1 MDLSRA
7 IAARAAPGRLPDG
20 TPVTTLSGRD
30 TLELAATFGL
40 PGHAVDAAALDAG
53 ILPGRYLRNFTAYSP
68 AEQARLLRSAAAL
81 VGLGG
86 LGGTV
91 LEILVR
97 TGVGTIRAADGD
109 RFEESNLNRQLLAED
124 ARLDR
129 PKAEAARA
137 RAAAVNPTLSVS
149 ARAAFLDQAGMEAL
163 AAGAAVAVDALGG
176 LADRPAL
183 ARAAAACGVP
193 LVTAAVAGDTGFVGT
208 VLPGG
213 PAVWEMFGGAGSGSA
228 PAEDALGCQAA
239 GVTVVAGLQAAEALR
254 ILAGRPPRLAG
265 KMLIVDLSDMRFETV
280 TLTAPRYTP

>member
-20 TPVTTLSGRD
+20 APIKTLSGRHA
-30 TLELAATFGL
+30 LELARTFGL
-40 PGHAVDAAALDAG
+40 SAREVDAAALDAG
-53 ILPGRYLRNFTAYSP
+53 VLPGRYLRNFMAYSP

-81 VGLGG
+81 AGLGG

-129 PKAEAARA
+129 PKAEAALA
-137 RAAAVNPTLSVS
+137 RAADINPTVSVS

-163 AAGAAVAVDALGG
+163 AAGTQVVADALGG
-176 LADRPAL
+176 LADRPL
-183 ARAAAACGVP
+183 LGRAAAACGVP

-208 VLPGG
+208 VMPGG
-213 PAVWEMFGGAGSGSA
+213 PAVWEMFGSGGSGSA
-228 PAEDALGCQAA
+228 PAENALGCQAA
-239 GVTVVAGLQAAEALR
+239 GVTTVAGIQAAEALR

-265 KMLIVDLSDMRFETV
+265 KMLIVDLSDMSFETV
-280 TLTAPRYTP
+280 TLA